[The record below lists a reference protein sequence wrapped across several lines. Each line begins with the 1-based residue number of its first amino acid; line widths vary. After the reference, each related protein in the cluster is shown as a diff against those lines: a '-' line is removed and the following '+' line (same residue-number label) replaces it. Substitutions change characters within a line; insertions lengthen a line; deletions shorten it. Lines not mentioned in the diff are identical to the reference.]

1 LADAAAHIGPPP
13 AGESY
18 LNIARII
25 EAASRTAA
33 EAIHPGYGFLSENGD
48 FADACEAAKIAFI
61 GPTSD
66 VIRKMGS
73 KSVARRLVLQAD
85 VPVVPGYDGGAQGM
99 NELRDQALSIGFPV
113 LIKAS
118 AGGGGKGM
126 RVVRARAEFDEAIES
141 ARREAEKAFGD

>member
-1 LADAAAHIGPPP
+1 MQNKSFKKILIANRGEIAVRIIRTCRAMGIGSIAVYSDADENAPHTRLADAAVRLGPPP

-25 EAASRTAA
+25 EAAIRTAA

-48 FADACEAAKIAFI
+48 FADACAAAKIAFI

-73 KSVARRLVLQAD
+73 KSVARRL
-85 VPVVPGYDGGAQGM
+85 
-99 NELRDQALSIGFPV
+99 
-113 LIKAS
+113 
-118 AGGGGKGM
+118 
-126 RVVRARAEFDEAIES
+126 
-141 ARREAEKAFGD
+141 